1 MTGTAMLRNL
11 SEVLRDGMVEQ
22 DRIALALRS
31 GPRTIP
37 EISEELRA
45 PTYEVTKW
53 LMAMRRYGRVR
64 ELPMGRADDYYRYE
78 LVEASG
84 R

>member
-1 MTGTAMLRNL
+1 MTGRASLRNL
-11 SEVLRDGMVEQ
+11 PEVLRDGMVEQ
-22 DRIALALRS
+22 DPIAELLRG

-37 EISEELRA
+37 ELAGALHA

-64 ELPMGRADDYYRYE
+64 ELPKGRADDYYRYE
-78 LVEASG
+78 LVEAPA
-84 R
+84 